1 MSTDWDREIGSVD
14 AMSDPLTD
22 LLNDQV
28 VLDTLTP
35 ILYIGTLSKVTDA
48 AFVLEDADVHDCRE
62 GHANKE
68 VYLAEAHRSGT
79 PINRRQV
86 VVMRS
91 AVISVSRLSDIVA
104 E

>member
-1 MSTDWDREIGSVD
+1 
-14 AMSDPLTD
+14 MSDPLKE
-22 LLNDQV
+22 LLSEEV
-28 VLDTLTP
+28 VLDTLFP
-35 ILYIGTLSKVTDA
+35 IVYIGTLVDVTEA
-48 AFVLEDADVHDCRE
+48 AFVLNDADVHDCRD

-79 PINRRQV
+79 TVNRRRV

-91 AVISVSRLSDIVA
+91 AVISVSRLVDIVA

>member
-1 MSTDWDREIGSVD
+1 
-14 AMSDPLTD
+14 MSDPLVS

-28 VLDTLTP
+28 VLDTATP
-35 ILYIGTLSKVTDA
+35 IVYIGTLVEVTDHV
-48 AFVLEDADVHDCRE
+48 FVLKDADMHDCRE

-68 VYLAEAHRSGT
+68 TYAVQMARTFSDRVAV
-79 PINRRQV
+79 NRRAV